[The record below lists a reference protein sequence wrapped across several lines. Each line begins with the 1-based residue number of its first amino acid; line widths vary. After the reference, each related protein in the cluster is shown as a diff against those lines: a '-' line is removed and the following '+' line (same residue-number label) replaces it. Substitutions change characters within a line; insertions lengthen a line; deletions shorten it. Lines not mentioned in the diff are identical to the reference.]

1 MGHFMI
7 TGVGR
12 LFCAFFAG
20 RGLAV
25 CALHAAMLAFTLLA
39 LLIAHPAPALADNKI
54 ALVVGNSLYRNVPAL
69 TNPVNDAADV
79 AESLRRL
86 GFSVKHFADL
96 DYDGFRRS
104 LIDFG
109 QAAKTADK
117 AVIFYAGHGVEID
130 GKNWLIPVDA
140 EIKSEIDVYAEA
152 INLETLIDLSVLP
165 KVIGL
170 VVLDACRNNPF
181 ANASVE
187 GRSLNT
193 PNSPASTGGAEKKQN
208 SPPPSPA
215 KDATLPGTPAS
226 GLAPVDVTDNVLVA
240 FSAAAGTTAS
250 DGDGRNS
257 PYSGALLRY
266 VEKPGLEINYLFRDV
281 HDDVLKATRNNQ
293 EPAVYGTLSKDE
305 IYLKEGDARVASV
318 DQEAAAEK
326 LAWAF
331 VRATNDIAV
340 LRRFSAQFP
349 SSLHRADITARLA
362 QLEAAE
368 KFAWD
373 MVGRQHSASA
383 YRAFLDIYPFGD
395 HADEARVTLASLGS
409 NPDDGQT
416 INLPKPPEATYTLA
430 SADALDKPD
439 EDSESIEKAWAV
451 LKDSRDQDVT
461 GRFAKKFPSLRHHR
475 LPPGSDF
482 GLRPVNSTEWML
494 TTANDA
500 EVNRCFKGD
509 AEACLTA
516 IDKYPDYVQLRF
528 QLCRAAGH
536 LKPVQDPLDRVRA
549 NSTDSCMLDAVEDA
563 RARGYLVSAFTRSEA
578 EERRNQE
585 YRLAVSHVQQNV
597 GNIVGNTVSNVVSNV
612 VGNAA
617 GIAAAAAAANAAN
630 AAGAAGTGAAFP
642 APVLLA
648 VPLVRWNAQLNSV
661 KAALG
666 SGSSTPKATPVTPAI
681 TTNTTK
687 VTIPGANA
695 AGTAATNAASKASSS
710 AATNAAKAVT
720 NAATNAAAKAA
731 INAASSAA
739 SKAATNAAA
748 NAASKAASN
757 AASNAASKA
766 ASNAASR
773 AAGNA
778 ASNAASKAA
787 SNAAS
792 KAAGNA
798 ASNAASKI
806 NIPSDIRLKEDIVPL
821 GRTRDGL
828 QIYRYR
834 YIGDDTYYVG
844 VMAQEV
850 AERLPDAVTRGK
862 DGYLRVDYARLGL
875 TFMTFE
881 EWSRRN
887 ASAVNN

>member
-1 MGHFMI
+1 MGHFMS

-12 LFCAFFAG
+12 LFPASFGG
-20 RGLAV
+20 REPAT

-39 LLIAHPAPALADNKI
+39 LLIAHPIRALADNKI
-54 ALVVGNSLYRNVPAL
+54 ALVIGNSLYRNVPTL

-86 GFSVKHFADL
+86 GFSVQHVADL
-96 DYDGFRRS
+96 DYDGFRRA

-117 AVIFYAGHGVEID
+117 AAIFYAGHGVEID

-140 EIKSEIDVYAEA
+140 EINSEIDVYAEA

-165 KVIGL
+165 KVVGL

-181 ANASVE
+181 ASVSAS
-187 GRSLNT
+187 GRALST
-193 PNSPASTGGAEKKQN
+193 PNTSPPPAGAEKKPNQT
-208 SPPPSPA
+208 PPAP
-215 KDATLPGTPAS
+215 ATLPGTPAG

-257 PYSGALLRY
+257 PYSDALLRY
-266 VEKPGLEINYLFRDV
+266 VERPGLEINYLFRDV
-281 HDDVLKATRNNQ
+281 HDDVLKATLNNQ
-293 EPAVYGTLSKDE
+293 EPAVYGTLSKNE
-305 IYLKEGDARVASV
+305 IYLKEGDARVAAV

-349 SSLHRADITARLA
+349 SSLHKADITARLA

-373 MVGRQHSASA
+373 MVARQHSASA

-416 INLPKPPEATYTLA
+416 INLPKPPEATYGLA
-430 SADALDKPD
+430 STAPDKPD

-494 TTANDA
+494 TTADDA

-516 IDKYPDYVQLRF
+516 VDKYPDFVQLRF
-528 QLCRAAGH
+528 QLCRATRH
-536 LKPVQDPLDRVRA
+536 LKPVQDTPDRER
-549 NSTDSCMLDAVEDA
+549 TETRDSCMIDAVEDA
-563 RARGYLVSAFTRSEA
+563 RARGYLVSAFTRSDIEG
-578 EERRNQE
+578 RRNQE
-585 YRLAVSHVQQNV
+585 YRAAVSHVQQNV
-597 GNIVGNTVSNVVSNV
+597 GNIVSNVVSNV

-617 GIAAAAAAANAAN
+617 GLAAAAAAANAAN
-630 AAGAAGTGAAFP
+630 AASAAGTGAAFP
-642 APVLLA
+642 APVLLT

-666 SGSSTPKATPVTPAI
+666 SGGGSTPKATVITPAI
-681 TTNTTK
+681 TPTNTTK
-687 VTIPGANA
+687 VVIPGANA
-695 AGTAATNAASKASSS
+695 AGTAATNAATNAASKASSS
-710 AATNAAKAVT
+710 AATNAAKAAT
-720 NAATNAAAKAA
+720 SAATNAAAKAA
-731 INAASSAA
+731 TSAASNAA
-739 SKAATNAAA
+739 SKAASTAAS

-757 AASNAASKA
+757 AASNAASRA

-806 NIPSDIRLKEDIVPL
+806 NIPSDIRLKRDIVSL
-821 GRTRDGL
+821 GTTHDGL

-834 YIGDDTYYVG
+834 YIGDDTFYVG

-850 AERLPDAVTRGK
+850 AERFPDVVTRGQ
-862 DGYLRVDYARLGL
+862 DGYLAVDYARLGL

-887 ASAVNN
+887 ASAANN